1 MGWRWGGVS
10 VLFPV
15 RVRFA
20 RNLSGKK
27 ELAGTVRGKQQEG
40 SWAAAAAE
48 EHTEPQPNS
57 HQAAPIG
64 KTQHFIFRVVS
75 LSASQGR
82 LSPTAAPRR
91 AHLLGQPLKS
101 AAEKPLTR
109 SRSTLSIRASAGD
122 AALKKR
128 RNEFATK
135 KKAGGAMGSS
145 VSGAGRAHE
154 QEVEI

>member
-1 MGWRWGGVS
+1 MKLWKRSHWGRWGGVS

-27 ELAGTVRGKQQEG
+27 ELAGTVRGKQHEG

-64 KTQHFIFRVVS
+64 KTQHFLFKVVS

-82 LSPTAAPRR
+82 LFRR
-91 AHLLGQPLKS
+91 PQPLDAAHLLGQPLKS

-135 KKAGGAMGSS
+135 KKGGRSDG
-145 VSGAGRAHE
+145 VVR
-154 QEVEI
+154 